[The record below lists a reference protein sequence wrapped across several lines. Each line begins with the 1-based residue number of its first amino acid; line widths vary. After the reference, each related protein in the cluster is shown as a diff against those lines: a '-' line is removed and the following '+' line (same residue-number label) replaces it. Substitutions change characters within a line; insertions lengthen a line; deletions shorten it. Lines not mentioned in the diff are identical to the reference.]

1 MYNFWGYQTLWIQKN
16 NDILKHNGVIFK
28 NAPRPSVETISGLT
42 QIKYTYIQAL
52 LENKVND

>member
-1 MYNFWGYQTLWIQKN
+1 MVIKHCEYKKH

-52 LENKVND
+52 LEAEQS